1 MMLRLNPETK
11 PESSV
16 HAVCRC
22 EDKPDADLFRRLAR
36 LVVRLIAFVTVA
48 RARSVSCAF
57 AKVDVCDD
65 GTARASVASVELGK
79 ITVKSRPFQQVVQ
92 IYRLVRNNVKQHR
105 YDTMPR
111 ERPGPIPLSAFL
123 SA

>member
-1 MMLRLNPETK
+1 MMLRLNPEPK

-16 HAVCRC
+16 QAVCRC

-36 LVVRLIAFVTVA
+36 LVVRLIAFVTIA
-48 RARSVSCAF
+48 RARSVSRAL
-57 AKVDVCDD
+57 AKVDVCV
-65 GTARASVASVELGK
+65 GNTARASVASVELGK
-79 ITVKSRPFQQVVQ
+79 FTVKSRPFQQVVQ

-111 ERPGPIPLSAFL
+111 ERPGPVSLSAFL